1 MDKRKSYFLTF
12 DTETTNGFDSPLV
25 YDIGGAIHDRQGN
38 VMETFSFVIYE
49 TFVELKELMESAY
62 YKEKIPTYEK
72 EIKEGKRQLVRL
84 STAKK
89 YIYNICK
96 KYNVKAIIAHNARF
110 DYRSTATTQRY
121 TTCSAVRYFLP
132 YGIPLW
138 DTLEMSKSVI
148 KNKPTYKN
156 FCEKN
161 GYLTKNNQVKL
172 TAEVIYRFITNN
184 QDFTEEH
191 TGLADVLIEKEIFV
205 YCLRQHKKMKKS
217 PWKE

>member
-1 MDKRKSYFLTF
+1 M
-12 DTETTNGFDSPLV
+12 
-25 YDIGGAIHDRQGN
+25 A
-38 VMETFSFVIYE
+38 
-49 TFVELKELMESAY
+49 
-62 YKEKIPTYEK
+62 
-72 EIKEGKRQLVRL
+72 
-84 STAKK
+84 
-89 YIYNICK
+89 
-96 KYNVKAIIAHNARF
+96 
-110 DYRSTATTQRY
+110 
-121 TTCSAVRYFLP
+121 
-132 YGIPLW
+132 
-138 DTLEMSKSVI
+138 KSVI